1 MKTWV
6 PLILPIILLFA
17 LMLLLV
23 VYPAASLWPQY
34 TYFPYIPYFLFAVGM
49 LFGVF
54 FTQTRVSFLCL
65 LLTVITYLVSRSF
78 FEQGDVAKGATVIFL
93 AAIYVPSFTVLL
105 YHLSERGLF
114 TSYGYVRAALLF
126 SAILVIFL
134 LPQLRPI
141 NEALLSAQ
149 SPMFRPLCDWC
160 RIPPAGLLFFLVCTP
175 PMFIRNKHESPVL
188 GKIMC
193 SAMLF
198 VLGSLNFRAGF
209 WKPEDAQSVFLSFMS
224 AAGLSLVWA
233 VMESSWRS
241 AHIDELTE
249 LPGRR
254 ALKHHLARL
263 SGDFVIAIADIDFFK
278 KINDKYGHD
287 TGDQVLRFIAA
298 HLKEKAVGKVYRY
311 GGEEFVI
318 VCDGSDCQ
326 TKLPLFDELRKSV
339 EDRKFWLRGKDRPR
353 KKPEKPQAKPATD
366 KPTSINITISIGV
379 AENNEKHPSPQDV
392 LEAADK
398 ALYRAKEAGRNCVK
412 ATR

>member
-6 PLILPIILLFA
+6 PLILPIALLFA

-23 VYPAASLWPQY
+23 VYPAASVWPQY
-34 TYFPYIPYFLFAVGM
+34 TYFLYMPYFLFAVGF

-65 LLTVITYLVSRSF
+65 LLSVITYLVNRSF
-78 FEQGDVAKGATVIFL
+78 FVQADFAKGATVIFL

-105 YHLSERGLF
+105 YHLRERGLL
-114 TSYGYVRAALLF
+114 TSYGYVRAGLML

-134 LPQLRPI
+134 LPQIGSL
-141 NEALLSAQ
+141 NDAVLSAQ
-149 SPMFRPLCDWC
+149 SFMFRPFCDWC
-160 RIPPAGLLFFLVCTP
+160 RIPPTGLLFFLLCTP

-188 GKIMC
+188 GKTLC
-193 SAMLF
+193 AAMLF
-198 VLGSLNFRAGF
+198 VLGGLNFRAGF

-224 AAGLSLVWA
+224 AAGISLVWA

-263 SGDFVIAIADIDFFK
+263 SGNFVIAVADIDFFK

-298 HLKEKAVGKVYRY
+298 QLKEKEVGRTYRY

-318 VCDGSDCQ
+318 VCEESECQ
-326 TKLPLFDELRKSV
+326 AKLPLMEELRKSV
-339 EDRKFWLRGKDRPR
+339 EERKFWLRGKDRPH
-353 KKPEKPQAKPATD
+353 KKPETLRAKPVSD
-366 KPTSINITISIGV
+366 KLKSINITISIGV
-379 AENNEKHPSPQDV
+379 AGNNDRHPSPQET

-412 ATR
+412 AAR